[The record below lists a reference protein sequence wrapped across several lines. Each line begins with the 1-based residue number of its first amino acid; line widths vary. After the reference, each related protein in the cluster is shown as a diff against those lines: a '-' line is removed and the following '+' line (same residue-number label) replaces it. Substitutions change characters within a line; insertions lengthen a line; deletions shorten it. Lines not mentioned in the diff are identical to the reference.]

1 MPHTPFLA
9 ALRAAAGRGPLFLA
23 AFGLASAAPVRA
35 AGEITAIFSQTSP
48 GYARVKGP
56 GGSFL
61 PETYTLGDG
70 GCLPGAAPDPSIDR
84 LNFIDLAKLVTGPL
98 EAQNY
103 RPVPDRDPNKTKL
116 LVMVYWGTTR
126 GAAGAMGSAATQA
139 LQDGN
144 QALAGPPP
152 PPPAPT
158 AGGPMGHTADPS
170 VVLQGARQNS
180 VTTALATVALEDRQ
194 REEATLRN
202 AQLLGYDSE
211 LGPSAGGF
219 GASERRRADLI
230 AELEDDRYFIVLMA
244 YDFDG
249 LWKHRRH
256 KLLWLTR
263 FSVRA
268 RGTNFAAVAAAMVQ
282 QASSYFGRSSGGL
295 LRDALPEGRV
305 DIGAVKSLGEVP
317 TH

>member
-1 MPHTPFLA
+1 MPLTPLPA
-9 ALRAAAGRGPLFLA
+9 ALRAVAGRALLTA
-23 AFGLASAAPVRA
+23 AALGLASAVPARA

-48 GYARVKGP
+48 DYTRVKGP

-70 GCLPGAAPDPSIDR
+70 GCLPGATPDPSIDP

-116 LVMVYWGTTR
+116 LVMIYWGTTQ
-126 GAAGAMGSAATQA
+126 GAAGAMGSAAVQA
-139 LQDGN
+139 LQDGT

-152 PPPAPT
+152 PPPPPT

-170 VVLQGARQNS
+170 VALQGTRQDRVS
-180 VTTALATVALEDRQ
+180 TALATAALEDRQ
-194 REEATLRN
+194 REEATLRS
-202 AQLLGYDSE
+202 ARLLGYDSE

-219 GASERRRADLI
+219 GAAERRRADLI
-230 AELEDDRYFIVLMA
+230 AELEEDRYFIVLMA

-256 KLLWLTR
+256 KLLWVTR
-263 FSVRA
+263 LSVRA

-282 QASSYFGRSSGGL
+282 QASGYFGRSSGGL

-305 DIGAVKSLGEVP
+305 DIGTVKSLGEVP
-317 TH
+317 AH

>member
-1 MPHTPFLA
+1 MPLTPHPA
-9 ALRAAAGRGPLFLA
+9 ALRAAAGRALLLLA
-23 AFGLASAAPVRA
+23 ALGLTPAAPTRA

-48 GYARVKGP
+48 GYVRAKGP

-70 GCLPGAAPDPSIDR
+70 GCLPGATPDPSIER

-116 LVMVYWGTTR
+116 LVMIYWGTTR

-139 LQDGN
+139 LQDGT
-144 QALAGPPP
+144 QALAAPPP
-152 PPPAPT
+152 PPPPPT
-158 AGGPMGHTADPS
+158 AGGPMTHTADPS
-170 VVLQGARQNS
+170 TVMQSAREGAVS
-180 VTTALATVALEDRQ
+180 TALATVALEDRQ

-219 GASERRRADLI
+219 GAAERRRADLI
-230 AELEDDRYFIVLMA
+230 TELEEDRYFIVLMA
-244 YDFDG
+244 YDFDE

-256 KLLWLTR
+256 KLLWVTR

-268 RGTNFAAVAAAMVQ
+268 RGTNFGAVAAAMVL
-282 QASSYFGRSSGGL
+282 QASAYFGRSSGGL
-295 LRDALPEGRV
+295 LRDALPAGRV
-305 DIGAVKSLGEVP
+305 DIGAVRSLGEVP
-317 TH
+317 AH